1 LSKRW
6 PSGRQL
12 PLADDLADEDPTMPA
27 QPKHLTLSRLL
38 ELLKALPHHRWATPG
53 ELRDQLAD
61 RGFEVDLRSVQ
72 RDLKELQKSFPLDH
86 NDKGKPHGWR
96 WSAEAAGGI
105 ASMSTPEALMLVL
118 VQQHLQAALPAT
130 MLEGFESL
138 FARARQRLERL
149 GPRSGASRWPQKVR
163 AVAPG
168 LPTIAPSVDARVQ
181 KALADAL
188 MSDRQVDAVYAPGA
202 KGAPRA
208 YLLHPLGLIL
218 RGGVTYLA
226 ATQGR
231 GVHASL
237 FALHRFRSVEVLPD
251 TVSFPPGL
259 DLDTALKRGRG
270 QYGIAA
276 EGAAQLQLVLACDNT
291 VADLLEESPL
301 GPDQQTKRMDEV
313 QTEVRATVADS
324 WELRWWLLS
333 RGPSVVVLAPATL
346 RREVADSH
354 RRAAAAYERG

>member
-1 LSKRW
+1 
-6 PSGRQL
+6 
-12 PLADDLADEDPTMPA
+12 MPA
-27 QPKHLTLSRLL
+27 QPKHDTLSRLL

-130 MLEGFESL
+130 MLEGFENL

-149 GPRSGASRWPQKVR
+149 GPRAGASRWPQKVR

-168 LPTIAPSVDARVQ
+168 LPMMPPAVDARVQ

-188 MSDRQVDAVYAPGA
+188 LSDRQINALYAPGA

-208 YLLHPLGLIL
+208 YQLHPLGLIL
-218 RGGVTYLA
+218 RGSTTYLA

-231 GVHASL
+231 GAHASL
-237 FALHRFRSVEVLPD
+237 YALHRFRAVEVLPD

-270 QYGIAA
+270 QFGIAA
-276 EGAAQLQLVLACDNT
+276 EGTAQLRLVLACDHT
-291 VADLLEESPL
+291 LADLLEESPL
-301 GPDQQTKRMDEV
+301 GPDQQIKPVGDAR
-313 QTEVRATVADS
+313 TEIRATVADS
-324 WELRWWLLS
+324 WELRWWLLG
-333 RGPSVVVLAPATL
+333 RGPSVVVLGPAAL
-346 RREVADSH
+346 RREVADAH
-354 RRAAAAYERG
+354 RRAAACYEPD